1 MGRLTLLLSR
11 EIDLAVDALRDRA
24 RRRTNVDVPEAVMGQ
39 NVSEEP
45 EGPLGMFFE
54 LSDQASQASAKHP
67 QVAKRLREMLR
78 AIEVLAR
85 ESRDPSFHTALQ
97 AFRSMCRQMNTTERD
112 SPALRVAIDHYTIDF
127 ERAVDGKGLR
137 TQKAPREG
145 RDGTGYY
152 QVFRTE
158 EDEHQN
164 GQIKLRVQEVT
175 KPEFVEGVVLPHVSH
190 LPSEER
196 SSNWKAAVV
205 HEIDTGRATVSYRF
219 GGKALMFGKL
229 YSDEAQAQHSFQ
241 VQKELWNLGFH
252 KGGLYR
258 VPEPLAYLPLYRLEL
273 MRIVEGRELST
284 LFDEQHPEFC
294 TYVRQAAR
302 WLVNLHRSPLRI
314 GRPETLWQ
322 SMWFCKILRRL
333 VKASATFPDFRNE
346 FVDMVDILCDMGER
360 TFRPIPLVQAH
371 GTFHYEH
378 ILVDGPITSVIDFDR
393 SFPSDPAKDLA
404 EFLSFLRWRTF
415 LQTES
420 VRPAERPARAFL
432 EEYIR
437 YLPENSTNLALHW
450 GSNVLRTFFWQAQHD
465 PRDDSSNAKLR
476 FLRGEF
482 ESIVSGKMPGE
493 LGTKGD

>member
-11 EIDLAVDALRDRA
+11 ELDLAVDALRDREK
-24 RRRTNVDVPEAVMGQ
+24 RRTNVDLPDAIMGQ
-39 NVSEEP
+39 STCEEP

-67 QVAKRLREMLR
+67 REAKRLREMLK

-85 ESRDPSFHTALQ
+85 ESSNPSFRMALQ
-97 AFRSMCRQMNTTERD
+97 AFRSMCRRMNTMERD
-112 SPALRVAIDHYTIDF
+112 SPALTVAIDHYTMKF
-127 ERAVDGKGLR
+127 ERAIHERGLR
-137 TQKAPREG
+137 IQNAQGEGPDGNGHFQVTGTKA
-145 RDGTGYY
+145 
-152 QVFRTE
+152 
-158 EDEHQN
+158 DEHQN
-164 GQIKLRVQEVT
+164 GQIKLRVQEIT
-175 KPEFVEGVVLPHVSH
+175 KRDFVERVVLPYLFN

-196 SSNWKAAVV
+196 LPNWKAAVV

-241 VQKELWNLGFH
+241 VQKELWNLGFD
-252 KGGLYR
+252 KGGLYQ
-258 VPEPLAYLPLYRLEL
+258 VPEPLAYLHPYRLEL

-284 LFDEQHPEFC
+284 LFDEQHPELC
-294 TYVRQAAR
+294 TYARQAAR
-302 WLVNLHRSPLRI
+302 WLVKLHRSPLRI

-333 VKASATFPDFRNE
+333 VKASAALPDFRNE

-360 TFRPIPLVQAH
+360 TFRQMPTVQAH

-420 VRPAERPARAFL
+420 VRLAERPARAFL

-476 FLRGEF
+476 FLRDEF
-482 ESIVSGKMPGE
+482 ESIVSGKVLGE
-493 LGTKGD
+493 LGTKGG